1 MGVKCRDAASK
12 RSRGR
17 QIEFHTA
24 EPILCPGCRQW
35 IEVTPCPACLARAF
49 TLGLVSRGVYRKENK
64 DDPLRLE
71 LEPEHAARAADI
83 RSGRVV
89 LSLGTAKSLQGQAVV
104 DVGHDVAVRHQRQAE
119 S

>member
-17 QIEFHTA
+17 QIEFHAT
-24 EPILCPGCRQW
+24 EPSRCPGCHQW
-35 IEVTPCPACLARAF
+35 IEVAPCPACLAKTF
-49 TLGLVSRGVYRKENK
+49 TLGLVPRGAYREEKK

-71 LEPEHAARAADI
+71 LAPEHAARAADI

-89 LSLGTAKSLQGQAVV
+89 LSLGTAKSLQGQTVEIKMQSGPTLARNS
-104 DVGHDVAVRHQRQAE
+104 A
-119 S
+119 

>member
-12 RSRGR
+12 RFRGC

-49 TLGLVSRGVYRKENK
+49 TFGLVSRGVHREEKK

-71 LEPEHAARAADI
+71 LAPEHAARAADI

-89 LSLGTAKSLQGQAVV
+89 LSLGSAKSLQGQA
-104 DVGHDVAVRHQRQAE
+104 R
-119 S
+119 